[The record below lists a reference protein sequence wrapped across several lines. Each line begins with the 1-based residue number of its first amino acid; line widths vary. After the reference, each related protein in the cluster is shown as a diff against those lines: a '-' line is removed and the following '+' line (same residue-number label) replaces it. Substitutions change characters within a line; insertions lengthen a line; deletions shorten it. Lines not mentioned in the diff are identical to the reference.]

1 MRFCRNSAPHPNP
14 SPACGRGAKSRFT
27 ILARKRER
35 VRGSAGE
42 GRSAIILLKTCINI
56 LAIICIIATSA
67 SAQAFDSEAFYTW
80 LSDFKQEAKAE
91 NISAQTVK
99 NTFKKAKYLP
109 QVIVLDRA
117 QPEFISPFLSYV
129 NNRVTPSKIALGRAM
144 LQQNDALLN
153 QVETNYG
160 VPKTVLVAFWGLE
173 THYGANKGNYGLPSS
188 LMTLAFEGRRADFFR
203 AQLLDTMRII
213 DAGHNNVA
221 GMRGSWAGAMGHMQ
235 FMPSTMLKHGV
246 DADGDGRINIW
257 TSLPDA
263 FASAANYLAK
273 TGWRKDEPAMLEVK
287 LPANFDYSLAQLNN
301 RKSVADWI
309 KLGVLSSDESEMP
322 ALNNSAILL
331 PQGWQGP
338 AFMVFS
344 NFDVMMDWN
353 RSVNYALSVAHLANQ
368 LVADKPIIAGAEA
381 EKASLSFN
389 QMWALQARLNEL
401 GFKCGEP
408 DGFPGSKTQVAIRQY
423 QATKKLPQDGYASP
437 SLYQQL
443 LQP

>member
-1 MRFCRNSAPHPNP
+1 MR
-14 SPACGRGAKSRFT
+14 
-27 ILARKRER
+27 
-35 VRGSAGE
+35 
-42 GRSAIILLKTCINI
+42 IIISVCLLF
-56 LAIICIIATSA
+56 ASF
-67 SAQAFDSEAFYTW
+67 SAQAFDSEEFSTW
-80 LSDFKQEAKAE
+80 LKEFKQEAKAE
-91 NISAQTVK
+91 NISAQTIK
-99 NTFKKAKYLP
+99 NTFKKAKFLP

-129 NNRVTPSKIALGRAM
+129 EKRVTPNQIGLGRAR
-144 LQQNDALLN
+144 LQQHEALLN
-153 QVETNYG
+153 QIEGHYS
-160 VPKTVLVAFWGLE
+160 VPKNVLVAFWGLE
-173 THYGANKGNYGLPSS
+173 TGYGANKGNFGLPSA
-188 LMTLAFEGRRADFFR
+188 LMTLAYEGRRAEFFR
-203 AQLLDTMRII
+203 GQLLDTMRII
-213 DAGHNNVA
+213 DAGHNSVA
-221 GMRGSWAGAMGHMQ
+221 GMRGSWAGALGHMQ

-273 TGWRKDEPAMLEVK
+273 TGWRKDEPAMIEVK
-287 LPANFDYSLAQLNN
+287 LPANFDYSLVQLNN
-301 RKSVADWI
+301 RKKSADWSQ
-309 KLGVLSSDESEMP
+309 LGVRDMDDKLLP
-322 ALNNSAILL
+322 ALDNTAILL

-338 AFMVFS
+338 AFMVFN
-344 NFDVMMDWN
+344 NFDVIMDWN

-368 LVADKPIIAGAEA
+368 FVADKPIIAGEDA
-381 EKASLSFN
+381 EKAGLSFN